1 MRAHSPSGGSVFS
14 ATFNEIRLAIEQ
26 WPSPAQRNATI
37 KLRMVWGW
45 ANMNEIIARV
55 LLFFAYG
62 SIIAGTMGWFGNTH
76 LVMR

>member
-1 MRAHSPSGGSVFS
+1 VLS
-14 ATFNEIRLAIEQ
+14 ATVNEIRLATEQ

-37 KLRMVWGW
+37 KLRMDPGGGW
-45 ANMNEIIARV
+45 ANMNGIVARV

-76 LVMR
+76 LVVR

>member
-1 MRAHSPSGGSVFS
+1 
-14 ATFNEIRLAIEQ
+14 
-26 WPSPAQRNATI
+26 
-37 KLRMVWGW
+37 
-45 ANMNEIIARV
+45 MNGIVAGV